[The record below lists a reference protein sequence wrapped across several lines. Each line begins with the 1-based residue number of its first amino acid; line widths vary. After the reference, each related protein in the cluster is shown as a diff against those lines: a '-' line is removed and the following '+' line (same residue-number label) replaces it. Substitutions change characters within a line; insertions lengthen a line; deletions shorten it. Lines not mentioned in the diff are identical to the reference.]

1 MLTRTNPGLGEL
13 LRHVTEL
20 VDLGAE
26 ERYRDLSP
34 GYRARYTP
42 ILRAMAA
49 GTATVTDITEATHL
63 TQGAVS
69 QTIALMVADGILVK
83 RPMED
88 ARKSGLHLSPK
99 GRSLLKKLHPNWE
112 VTFEAIAALEAE
124 IGHPLRQVLEA
135 TAEAL
140 EREGFAQRLKRAA
153 TETHAKE
160 AVHGR

>member
-1 MLTRTNPGLGEL
+1 MSTKPNPGLGEL
-13 LRHVTEL
+13 LRYVTEL

-26 ERYRDLSP
+26 ERYRELSP

-42 ILRAMAA
+42 VLRAMAA
-49 GTATVTDITEATHL
+49 GAATVTDITEATHL

-69 QTIALMVADGILVK
+69 QTIALMVIDGILVK

-99 GRSLLKKLHPNWE
+99 GRSLVKKLQPNWE

-124 IGHPLRQVLEA
+124 IGHPLRQILET

-153 TETHAKE
+153 TET
-160 AVHGR
+160 

>member
-1 MLTRTNPGLGEL
+1 MSTKTNSGLGEL

-42 ILRAMAA
+42 VLRAMVA
-49 GTATVTDITEATHL
+49 GKSTVTDITDATHL

-69 QTIALMVADGILVK
+69 QTIALMVADGILIK

-88 ARKSGLHLSPK
+88 ARKSGLHLSAK
-99 GRSLLKKLHPNWE
+99 GRALLKKIQPNWE
-112 VTFEAIAALEAE
+112 ITFGAISALEAE
-124 IGHPLRQVLEA
+124 IGHPLRDILAA

-140 EREGFAQRLKRAA
+140 ARENFAQRLKRAEHENHTKA
-153 TETHAKE
+153 ISNDH
-160 AVHGR
+160 

>member
-1 MLTRTNPGLGEL
+1 MSTKPNPGLGEL
-13 LRHVTEL
+13 LRYVTEL

-26 ERYRDLSP
+26 ERYRELSP

-42 ILRAMAA
+42 VLRAMAA
-49 GTATVTDITEATHL
+49 GAATVTDITEATHL

-69 QTIALMVADGILVK
+69 QTIALMVTDGILIK

-99 GRSLLKKLHPNWE
+99 GRSLVKKLQPNWE

-124 IGHPLRQVLEA
+124 IGHPLRQILEI

-140 EREGFAQRLKRAA
+140 VREGFAQRLKRAA
-153 TETHAKE
+153 TETCVKE

>member
-1 MLTRTNPGLGEL
+1 MPTRTNPGLGEL

-20 VDLGAE
+20 VDLGADA
-26 ERYRDLSP
+26 RYRDLSP

-42 ILRAMAA
+42 VLRAMAA
-49 GTATVTDITEATHL
+49 GAATVTDITDATHL

-99 GRSLLKKLHPNWE
+99 GRSLLTKLQPNWN

-153 TETHAKE
+153 DE
-160 AVHGR
+160 AHVKDAPNGR